1 MACHRRQHNS
11 CILPQRL
18 LWQFLHDA
26 FCQLHAE
33 AFGRAEW
40 LFIFEHI
47 ESHSSYFGG
56 QGSNDLDSQTA
67 VFAQQ
72 TLQNLPNHR
81 VSGGILSDFGK
92 SPTQVGVA
100 VFGIAQ
106 ALAFAVTQFAR

>member
-1 MACHRRQHNS
+1 MA
-11 CILPQRL
+11 
-18 LWQFLHDA
+18 
-26 FCQLHAE
+26 
-33 AFGRAEW
+33 
-40 LFIFEHI
+40 EHPP
-47 ESHSSYFGG
+47 SSGLDGLTIRYISMHKTWRIPKLG
-56 QGSNDLDSQTA
+56 LDSQTA